1 MTHFELEMPE
11 DTHEYWLIFQ
21 ALLANLHV
29 NWNRELVIHVRPEN
43 NPGPGPNIN
52 FARLGLNAHRPS
64 LYNCG
69 EVSGIYFEVQAVLLS
84 QPACVYGLTAAVQQI
99 EIGELAEVTFVCT
112 WATHR
117 SAGMACLLAILIYNN
132 ATIMFS
138 TPRTQA
144 DARRFGMI
152 ETEVSTDH

>member
-1 MTHFELEMPE
+1 MTRFGLDMDK
-11 DTHEYWLIFQ
+11 DTLDSWLTFQ
-21 ALLANLHV
+21 QLAILQV
-29 NWNRELVIHVRPEN
+29 NWERELLIHVRPEN

-64 LYNCG
+64 LYNSR

-99 EIGELAEVTFVCT
+99 EIGELAEVTFVCHG
-112 WATHR
+112 ATHR
-117 SAGMACLLAILIYNN
+117 SAGMACLLAILIYND

-138 TPRTQA
+138 TQRTQE
-144 DARRFGMI
+144 DARNFGMI
-152 ETEVSTDH
+152 ET

>member
-1 MTHFELEMPE
+1 MTRFDLEMPE
-11 DTHEYWLIFQ
+11 YTQEHWFTFQ

-29 NWNRELVIHVRPEN
+29 HWDRGLVIHVRPEN
-43 NPGPGPNIN
+43 TPGPGPNIN

-84 QPACVYGLTAAVQQI
+84 QIACVYGLTAAVQQI
-99 EIGELAEVTFVCT
+99 EIGELAEVTFVCHG
-112 WATHR
+112 ATHR

-138 TPRTQA
+138 ITRTQA
-144 DARRFGMI
+144 DARNLGMI
-152 ETEVSTDH
+152 ET